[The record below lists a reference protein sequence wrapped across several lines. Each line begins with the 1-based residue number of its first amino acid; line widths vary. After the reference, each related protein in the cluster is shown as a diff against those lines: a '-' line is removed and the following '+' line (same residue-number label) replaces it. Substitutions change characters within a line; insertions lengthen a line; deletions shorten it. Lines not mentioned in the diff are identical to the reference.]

1 MQGAANRRLILSLL
15 CTASFGAVFNN
26 LILAPLIPAISDDLG
41 VPVATAGL
49 LVTAYAIVGGTAA
62 ILSGPLIDR
71 LGRRRMVLWG
81 MTVLTIATAL
91 SAVAPN
97 YFALMAARMLAGLG
111 VASLTPAVFAA
122 VGDYFSYEERGRAM
136 AWVISANT
144 SASILGVPLGAFISG
159 LLSWRWS
166 FVLMAGLSLVFTAL
180 LFARLPDDSAGNTGR
195 SRGLR
200 DIASLLRDRPTAL
213 LTFSNYLATGYWN
226 VFSTFMGAYF
236 HEYFHVSA
244 WALGGLTM
252 VMGIGVLTGSNIG
265 GRICDTS
272 GKRPVVLAS
281 TALCAVFMTLITVI
295 PFIAGALIALLLF
308 ATAAGARYTS
318 AQAVLSE
325 MDPERRGSVMA
336 LFASGQQFGIV
347 TGSALG
353 GLVLSVG
360 GYHALGP
367 VAGAIAL
374 FSLWTYAMSVNE
386 HRFGGA
392 AERLEPRESPA

>member
-71 LGRRRMVLWG
+71 LGRRRMVLGG

-236 HEYFHVSA
+236 HEYS
-244 WALGGLTM
+244 
-252 VMGIGVLTGSNIG
+252 
-265 GRICDTS
+265 TS
-272 GKRPVVLAS
+272 
-281 TALCAVFMTLITVI
+281 
-295 PFIAGALIALLLF
+295 
-308 ATAAGARYTS
+308 
-318 AQAVLSE
+318 
-325 MDPERRGSVMA
+325 RRGRW
-336 LFASGQQFGIV
+336 
-347 TGSALG
+347 
-353 GLVLSVG
+353 
-360 GYHALGP
+360 
-367 VAGAIAL
+367 AG
-374 FSLWTYAMSVNE
+374 
-386 HRFGGA
+386 
-392 AERLEPRESPA
+392 